1 MGAGGR
7 TALLALLTYW
17 AVGTVVA
24 QSAPVWVVDMARL
37 ASEAPQMR
45 AAQTRIAELVRSGE
59 QQIAAEEANLAEL
72 RARKQRQGDLM
83 SRTELEQL
91 DARIAATERS
101 IRRLRDEQQQ
111 RVTARRNQLLVE
123 VERSIQE
130 AVADEARER
139 GIDVVLS
146 QDAAVYAHPR
156 LDLTE
161 AVLQRLRKAPPQ

>member
-1 MGAGGR
+1 MRAGGR
-7 TALLALLTYW
+7 SALFALAFW
-17 AVGTVVA
+17 AAGVA
-24 QSAPVWVVDMARL
+24 FAQNAPIWVVDMARL
-37 ASEAPQMR
+37 ANEAPQMR
-45 AAQTRIAELVRSGE
+45 AAQARIAELVRSGE

-72 RARKQRQGDLM
+72 RARKLRQGDLI
-83 SRTELEQL
+83 SRAELEQL

-101 IRRLRDEQQQ
+101 IRRLRDEQNQ

-130 AVADEARER
+130 AVAEEARER

-161 AVLQRLRKAPPQ
+161 AVLQRLKETPPQ